1 MDEVLEML
9 DRTAKRIQKTL
20 EENKE
25 KAAKQ
30 TAAYEKILRSKEA
43 TEEQKAKALM
53 GKTLELDRLER
64 LSSQLS
70 LLYALQI
77 FAFKVKV
84 LEITVGNINEQ
95 LGKSGILEKS
105 KEIEEIKKMP
115 GGKVALWLDNVDGEI
130 QIGVGDTGIGIS
142 AEQRSRIFERFHQAD
157 GSVTRQ
163 FGGSGIGLALAKQIV
178 ELHGGRITV
187 TSEVGRGSEFVVHL
201 RCSSPSAVRQ
211 RHPFDRQ
218 LMPGCLVISLERQLG
233 RQSPINRAAGLFR
246 ERTRVGHIA
255 RISPQPSPVHPT
267 EAGLGNI

>member
-30 TAAYEKILRSKEA
+30 TTVYEKILHSKEA

-53 GKTLELDRLER
+53 KKTLELDRMER

-84 LEITVGNINEQ
+84 LEITVSNINEQ

-105 KEIEEIKKMP
+105 KEIEEIKKNIDELKILVEAQFKSM
-115 GGKVALWLDNVDGEI
+115 KEI
-130 QIGVGDTGIGIS
+130 KEDQ
-142 AEQRSRIFERFHQAD
+142 
-157 GSVTRQ
+157 
-163 FGGSGIGLALAKQIV
+163 
-178 ELHGGRITV
+178 
-187 TSEVGRGSEFVVHL
+187 
-201 RCSSPSAVRQ
+201 
-211 RHPFDRQ
+211 
-218 LMPGCLVISLERQLG
+218 
-233 RQSPINRAAGLFR
+233 
-246 ERTRVGHIA
+246 
-255 RISPQPSPVHPT
+255 
-267 EAGLGNI
+267 GNNLTYIH